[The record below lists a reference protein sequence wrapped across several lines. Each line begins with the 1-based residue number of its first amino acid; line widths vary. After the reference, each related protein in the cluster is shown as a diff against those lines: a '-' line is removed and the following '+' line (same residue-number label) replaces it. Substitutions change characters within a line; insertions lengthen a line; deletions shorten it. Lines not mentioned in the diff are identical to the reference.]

1 MKKILLGLI
10 ASAAL
15 VACNNS
21 ATGSAAS
28 VTPDQIKADL
38 VKQVPG
44 LEKVDQVNK
53 TDISGLYEVV
63 VGRKIFYVSTD
74 GKYALFGNLV
84 DLSTKQS
91 ITEKRTQ
98 ELSKVDFS
106 KLPLD
111 LAIKQVNGDGSRKI
125 AVFTDPDCQYCKM
138 FEKQVVPNLKDVTV
152 YSFIF
157 PLPIHPNAANDAK
170 KIWCSKDRATTW
182 ANWMQKDT
190 PLPTDM
196 SCDTSALDK
205 VMAIGKDVV
214 GVEGTPTI
222 IFEDGELMPGM
233 LPADQLN
240 AKLDQLSGKA
250 PAVSASAPVASA
262 AN

>member
-1 MKKILLGLI
+1 M
-10 ASAAL
+10 
-15 VACNNS
+15 
-21 ATGSAAS
+21 
-28 VTPDQIKADL
+28 
-38 VKQVPG
+38 
-44 LEKVDQVNK
+44 
-53 TDISGLYEVV
+53 
-63 VGRKIFYVSTD
+63 
-74 GKYALFGNLV
+74 
-84 DLSTKQS
+84 
-91 ITEKRTQ
+91 
-98 ELSKVDFS
+98 
-106 KLPLD
+106 PLD